1 MPNPCKW
8 RHAGPSGPPVGAAN
22 ATPNFG
28 KSRKSAKLVMI
39 FDLKNINFFIKI
51 STSQKFSEIW
61 SQCAFKCI
69 YLRAQ
74 EELVGQTVI
83 VAY

>member
-1 MPNPCKW
+1 MFFVYFSSIFIDLQNPDFCFENTDFPIIL
-8 RHAGPSGPPVGAAN
+8 RNLEPM
-22 ATPNFG
+22 T
-28 KSRKSAKLVMI
+28 I
-39 FDLKNINFFIKI
+39 
-51 STSQKFSEIW
+51 T
-61 SQCAFKCI
+61 CI